1 MRLKNVPGAR
11 EAIAESDLVIKNP
24 QELKGKWRE
33 FWNNDKEI
41 HIEVGMGKGKFMMGM
56 AKEHPEIN
64 FSGNT
69 LSVKYKNWLC
79 RYQAEAG
86 TICDTGK
93 VGYNRNGHYAI
104 FSIRGKER
112 AAVIIEITC
121 VK

>member
-56 AKEHPEIN
+56 AKE
-64 FSGNT
+64 
-69 LSVKYKNWLC
+69 L
-79 RYQAEAG
+79 
-86 TICDTGK
+86 
-93 VGYNRNGHYAI
+93 
-104 FSIRGKER
+104 
-112 AAVIIEITC
+112 
-121 VK
+121 